1 MAKDYVGIDIAKE
14 KYDVAHL
21 GSEGKIKTYVS
32 ANNSKAH
39 AKLVKAFKD
48 QDVQVIMEA
57 TGTYHQKLEEALHDA
72 GIAVTV
78 INPRQAL
85 AYAKSRNRRNKT
97 DKVDA
102 LLLAEFG
109 RERQPDANSSLMSL
123 AQGIARELEALEE
136 DLSRLRNRL
145 EAAMSGVSHPKV
157 IASLKRRKKQLEREK
172 QALKKQ
178 LENDVKE
185 QQSQELSLVQSIP
198 GIGSYTASLLLAE
211 LGNPLRF
218 QSARSLVAFAGLTPK
233 IHESGKGSRYTAISR
248 MGSSHLRRW
257 LYMPALAAI
266 RMNKPLKAFYQRLIS
281 KGKPKKVAVVAVMAK
296 LLKLV
301 YGVLKHNK
309 SFDPNYTT

>member
-1 MAKDYVGIDIAKE
+1 MSKDYVGIDIAKD
-14 KYDVAHL
+14 KYDVAIL
-21 GSEGKIKTYVS
+21 SSEGEVETYVS
-32 ANNSKAH
+32 ANDSKAH
-39 AKLVKAFKD
+39 AELVKAFKT
-48 QDVQVIMEA
+48 QDVQVILEA
-57 TGTYHQKLEEALHDA
+57 TGTYHQKLEKALHQA
-72 GIAVTV
+72 NIAVTV

-102 LLLAEFG
+102 LLLAGFG
-109 RERQPDANSSLMSL
+109 CERRPEPSTSLMSL

-136 DLSRLRNRL
+136 DLSRLKNRL
-145 EAAMSGVSHPKV
+145 EAASSGISHLKV
-157 IASLKRRKKQLEREK
+157 IASLKRRKKQLEQEK
-172 QALKKQ
+172 EALKKQ
-178 LENDVKE
+178 LEDDVKA
-185 QQSQELSLVQSIP
+185 QQAQELSLVQSIP
-198 GIGSYTASLLLAE
+198 GIGRYTASLLLAE

-218 QSARSLVAFAGLTPK
+218 RSARSLVAYAGLTPM

-266 RMNKPLKAFYQRLIS
+266 RLNKPLKAFYQRLIS
-281 KGKPKKVAVVAVMAK
+281 KGKAKKVAVVAVMAK

-309 SFDPNYTT
+309 PFDPDYKT